1 MCSDFQ
7 FQEGVQTCTFVT
19 STNDIYLSYTLKGFL
34 QESLTI
40 QAMGVMQLP
49 IVVSSLVKI
58 KAGMKIDT
66 IIIKPTKKTPILLR
80 MIVLV
85 FAMVCGVFMCSVCLK
100 QTSIHSKIKFQ
111 DIQVVVRLSPDDE
124 NENMQISRVHYPNPE
139 TFSRAECE
147 HNPVRYFAILSM
159 QRSGSGWFE
168 TLLNSH
174 VNVSSNGEI
183 FSVLDRRRNISSITK
198 TLDKVY
204 NLDWFSSASKN
215 ECSAAVGFKWMLNQ
229 GLMQHHKEIS
239 DYFNRRGVFA
249 IFLFRRNLL
258 RRMVSVLANSYDRH
272 AKLLNGTHKSHVHS
286 TEEAKTLAKYKPMIN
301 STLLIS
307 DLKEIEITATKAL
320 EYFNST
326 RHIVLYYE
334 DLIKNPAKLKDVQA
348 FLGLP
353 LMELMSRQVKIHKG
367 PLSEHVKNW
376 EDLNKTLNGTAYESF
391 LQADY

>member
-1 MCSDFQ
+1 MAEYICLL
-7 FQEGVQTCTFVT
+7 
-19 STNDIYLSYTLKGFL
+19 NK
-34 QESLTI
+34 
-40 QAMGVMQLP
+40 
-49 IVVSSLVKI
+49 
-58 KAGMKIDT
+58 DT
-66 IIIKPTKKTPILLR
+66 IVIKPAKKTPILLR
-80 MIVLV
+80 MIVLM
-85 FAMVCGVFMCSVCLK
+85 FAMVCGVYICSVCLK

-111 DIQVVVRLSPDDE
+111 DIQVVERLSPDDD
-124 NENMQISRVHYPNPE
+124 NGNLQISSVHYPNPE
-139 TFSRAECE
+139 TFSRAECA

-183 FSVLDRRRNISSITK
+183 FSVLDRRRNISSITQ

-204 NLDWFSSASKN
+204 NLDWFTSASKN

-229 GLMQHHKEIS
+229 GVMQHHKEIS

-307 DLKEIEITATKAL
+307 DLKEVEITAAKAL

-367 PLSEHVKNW
+367 PLSDHVKNW
-376 EDLNKTLNGTAYESF
+376 EDVNKTLNGTAYESF